1 MADTRTVITV
11 DGAPLAAGD
20 LFRVQS
26 VHLEETLGSQDKVSV
41 VLAMVTD
48 NVSGWTSPIDA
59 LVAPATPFGVTLTRG
74 AASYE
79 VDARSVS
86 ASWSVVPGGLSTLTV
101 EGMDRSVEMD
111 RRDVQK
117 LWQDTT
123 DSDIARTLFEQYG
136 LSAQVDTTPA
146 ATDSNTYSPQQNA
159 TDWQFLKGLAGRNGF
174 DLRVETVDGT
184 VTGIFAKV
192 DPLATAE
199 ATLDLGYG
207 ALGGRATASVQLLA
221 GQEVHVTRSIPGTA
235 NTDVASDPGT
245 GNAMAAISLGG
256 ATVVRTNAATGVSV
270 ADAQTTA
277 RAMAERSAFAA
288 TLSATLTSPDAPL
301 VRARRTMTVRGLG
314 SRLDGQWLVKS
325 VTHSVTQAGHSQA
338 VTFIRNAIGPAD
350 TSAGLAGA
358 FGTAISA
365 GVSL

>member
-1 MADTRTVITV
+1 VITV
-11 DGAPLAAGD
+11 DGAPLAAAD

-26 VHLEETLGSQDKVSV
+26 VHIEEALGSQDKVSV
-41 VLAMVTD
+41 VVAMLTD

-59 LVAPATPFGVTLTRG
+59 LVAPATPFGVTLARG
-74 AASYE
+74 DGSYS

-86 ASWSVVPGGLSTLTV
+86 ASWNMVPGGLSTLTV

-123 DSDIARTLFEQYG
+123 DADVARTLFEQYG
-136 LSAQVDTTPA
+136 FRAQVDATPV

-159 TDWQFLKGLAGRNGF
+159 TDWRFLKGLAGRNGF
-174 DLRVETVDGT
+174 DLRVETVDGS

-192 DPLATAE
+192 DPLAAAE
-199 ATLDLGYG
+199 GSLDLGYG
-207 ALGGRATASVQLLA
+207 ALGGPATASVQLLA

-235 NTDVASDPGT
+235 DTDVASDPGT
-245 GNAMAAISLGG
+245 GHAMAAISLGG
-256 ATVVRTNAATGVSV
+256 ATVVRTNAAAGVSV

-288 TLSATLTSPDAPL
+288 TLSATLTAPDAPL

-314 SRLDGQWLVKS
+314 SRLDGLWLVKS

-338 VTFIRNAIGPAD
+338 ITFTRNAIGAAD
-350 TSAGLAGA
+350 TAGGPAGGLGA
-358 FGTAISA
+358 SMSV